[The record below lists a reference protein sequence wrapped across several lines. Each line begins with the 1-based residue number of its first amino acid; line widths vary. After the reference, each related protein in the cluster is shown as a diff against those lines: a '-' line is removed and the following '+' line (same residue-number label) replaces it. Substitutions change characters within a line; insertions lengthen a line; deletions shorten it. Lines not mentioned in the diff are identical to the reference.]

1 MISRKPSPQLLST
14 VKSHAAHA
22 LLALAVALTHAA
34 APEQRAQ
41 AQTYT
46 VLYTF
51 TGGTDGGWPYS
62 GVILDT
68 AGNLYGTTEVRGDVN
83 ACGLFHG
90 CGVVYKLDPSGKQT
104 VLHTFEG

>member
-1 MISRKPSPQLLST
+1 MTDKKLFSISTLNSWPLHP
-14 VKSHAAHA
+14 
-22 LLALAVALTHAA
+22 LLALILILGGAMS
-34 APEQRAQ
+34 PRAQ

-62 GVILDT
+62 GVIRDQ
-68 AGNLYGTTEVRGDVN
+68 AGNMYGTTEVRGDIN

-90 CGVVYKLDPSGKQT
+90 CGVV
-104 VLHTFEG
+104 